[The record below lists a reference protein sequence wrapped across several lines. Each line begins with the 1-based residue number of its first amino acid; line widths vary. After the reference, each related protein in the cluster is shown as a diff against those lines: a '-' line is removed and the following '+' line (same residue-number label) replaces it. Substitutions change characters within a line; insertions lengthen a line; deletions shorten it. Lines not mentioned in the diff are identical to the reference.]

1 MCTYIGGENKVNKI
15 RRITI
20 RVVSVICLLVLFA
33 FVRSIAPTYIESS
46 RTAYEINGMRGG
58 IDSKRFNRAITNY
71 TNQHHVSAIKVFN
84 VQTVNDTGD
93 TQTKMYVFGNNTKVP
108 KESIATKLEM
118 QTSDI
123 RYPLYFVGHVN
134 RDSIERMFKRNKIQ
148 YASINES
155 WNWGISDFL
164 NTNQLSSILILA
176 FLVMGIVIILANL
189 HNLKK
194 ANIRNLL
201 GMSNF
206 DDAFDTFIDDQ
217 GYFLSSYLLGI
228 VLLMIYMWM
237 NKFMNCYRI
246 VAYFALLL
254 YLIVILVTGVAAILR
269 AHSHSERTIVNAI
282 KGNVKNKLA
291 FYINMIIKIVVEIFA
306 CLTFVTLLGTLKQ
319 SQQLNN
325 QLSVWTHGKTYYT
338 VNLSPID
345 TTSKEDKIV
354 NHGSTVLFHYLE
366 NHGGMLANY
375 QGWGTGKADVMNSSN
390 GHVLTVNP
398 NYLKTNS
405 VLASDGK
412 RIRIPNKTRTTYVL
426 IPENQYA
433 NRSQILRE
441 YRSDLWL
448 NSAEHKTGKK
458 LTIKAIKIKNS
469 QRSFTYSANA
479 LDLGYYDGYVNSP
492 VVLVLTNESLGG
504 IGKHNTDANSIWSSY
519 LSNEA
524 FLSSSV
530 SVMHKAIQKSGMS
543 RYIGGIVDT
552 KSYAMKQL
560 TLVRRKLEISI
571 AVLVIT
577 LAIII
582 IENISFNSIYFNNNR
597 KKIAIKRLLGSH
609 FISIFGKFISLNL
622 ILSLFEAFIVWA
634 ITKNMMVTILL
645 LVLSNVG
652 ELLIL
657 NIQNHYLDINKAI
670 KGE

>member
-1 MCTYIGGENKVNKI
+1 MNKI

-20 RVVSVICLLVLFA
+20 RMVSVICLLVLFA

-58 IDSKRFNRAITNY
+58 IDSKRFNSAITNY
-71 TNQHHVSAIKVFN
+71 TKRHHVSAIKVFN
-84 VQTVNDTGD
+84 VQTVNDTGA
-93 TQTKMYVFGNNTKVP
+93 TQTKMYVLGDAKVP
-108 KESIATKLEM
+108 KESLASKQEM

-123 RYPLYFVGHVN
+123 RYPLYFVGNVSQK
-134 RDSIERMFKRNKIQ
+134 SIQRMFKRNRIQ
-148 YASINES
+148 YSSINES
-155 WNWGISDFL
+155 WNWGISNFL
-164 NTNQLSSILILA
+164 NTNQISSILILA

-206 DDAFDTFIDDQ
+206 DDAFDTFVDDQ

-228 VLLMIYMWM
+228 ILLMIYMWIS
-237 NKFMNCYRI
+237 KFMNCYRI
-246 VAYFALLL
+246 VVYFALLL

-269 AHSHSERTIVNAI
+269 AHSHSERTIIGAI

-319 SQQLNN
+319 NQQLSN

-345 TTSKEDKIV
+345 TTKNEDIFLE
-354 NHGSTVLFHYLE
+354 HGSTILFHYIE
-366 NHGGMLANY
+366 EHGGMLANY
-375 QGWGTGKADVMNSSN
+375 QGWGTDKTDVMNFSS

-405 VLASDGK
+405 VLAFDGK
-412 RIRIPNKTRTTYVL
+412 RVRIPNKTRITYVL
-426 IPENQYA
+426 IPEAQYA

-458 LTIKAIKIKNS
+458 LPIKAIKIKNS
-469 QRSFTYSANA
+469 QRPFTYSADA
-479 LDLGYYDGYVNSP
+479 LDFGYYDGYVNSP

-504 IGKHNTDANSIWSSY
+504 ISKNNTDANSIWPSY

-524 FLSSSV
+524 FLSSNV
-530 SVMHKAIQKSGMS
+530 SAMRKAIQKSGMS
-543 RYIGGIVDT
+543 HYIGGIVDT
-552 KSYAMKQL
+552 KSYAIKQL

-577 LAIII
+577 LTIII

-609 FISIFGKFISLNL
+609 FISIFGKFINLNL

-645 LVLSNVG
+645 LGLSNIG

-657 NIQNHYLDINKAI
+657 SIQNHYLNINKAI